1 MLGHSDMITIVV
13 VVLALVFAGV
23 HIAIALG
30 ITAALGIYLMTGD
43 VEVVRNFVAN
53 TAYEAL
59 RDYVFAVIPLFML
72 MGDFL
77 AKCGAA
83 RDIYALANRLSGW
96 LPARLAVATI
106 LSNALFGF
114 VTGVSIA
121 AAAAFSRIAY
131 PEMRRYGYRRD
142 FALGAV
148 AGSACLGMLIPPSVL
163 MIVWC
168 VLTEISIGKMFL
180 AGVIPGLLAAGGM
193 IVYVVIAAILKPE
206 LVGERR
212 PLATGAVGAD
222 VSATPTVAL
231 PEDEQP
237 IGALLF
243 STMLV
248 ILLVAGT
255 LGAIWLGV
263 CTPTE
268 GASVGAIGS
277 LILALIKGIKPRET
291 WQVVLDVGR
300 TCGPLLLLLF
310 CAQLYSRVLAMTGFT
325 EAAKAFLLST
335 GAGPWGIL
343 TVMVA
348 IWFVLGCLIE
358 FDLHHPAH
366 GADLRAD
373 RQPSRLRSAGLRH
386 HGHFGDRDRPAHP
399 ALRHPGVHGEGGGA
413 RPQRD
418 TGRDFPRLDPLLD
431 RAAGGG
437 RGAGGISTACHV
449 PAQPLARRVHYPG
462 RLKSSAG
469 NRMMRG
475 NEADDQQRRRQ
486 KCADRSPHPG
496 PEHQRQEDRKR
507 AQRQPAADDGR
518 RDEISLDRG
527 QRNDKIPAR

>member
-1 MLGHSDMITIVV
+1 MLGHSDMIAIVV

-43 VEVVRNFVAN
+43 VAVVREFVAN

-96 LPARLAVATI
+96 LPGRLAVATI
-106 LSNALFGF
+106 ISNALFGF

-142 FALGAV
+142 FALGSV

-180 AGVIPGLLAAGGM
+180 AGVIPGLIAAGGM
-193 IVYVVIAAILKPE
+193 IVYVVIAAILNPE

-212 PLATGAVGAD
+212 RLAAGAVGAD
-222 VSATPTVAL
+222 VSATPNVAL
-231 PEDEQP
+231 PQDEQP

-243 STMLV
+243 STTLV

-277 LILALIKGIKPRET
+277 LILALVKGIKPRET

-348 IWFVLGCLIE
+348 IWFVLGCLIDSISIILLTVPIFAPIASHLG
-358 FDLHHPAH
+358 FDPLAFAIMGILAIETGLLTPPFGILVFTVKA
-366 GADLRAD
+366 AVPD
-373 RQPSRLRSAGLRH
+373 RSVTLAEIFRGSVPYWVVLLVVVV
-386 HGHFGDRDRPAHP
+386 
-399 ALRHPGVHGEGGGA
+399 ALA
-413 RPQRD
+413 A
-418 TGRDFPRLDPLLD
+418 FPRLATFLP
-431 RAAGGG
+431 
-437 RGAGGISTACHV
+437 
-449 PAQPLARRVHYPG
+449 
-462 RLKSSAG
+462 
-469 NRMMRG
+469 
-475 NEADDQQRRRQ
+475 
-486 KCADRSPHPG
+486 
-496 PEHQRQEDRKR
+496 
-507 AQRQPAADDGR
+507 
-518 RDEISLDRG
+518 SL
-527 QRNDKIPAR
+527 

>member
-43 VEVVRNFVAN
+43 VDVVRDFVAN

-83 RDIYALANRLSGW
+83 RDLYALTNRLSRW
-96 LPARLAVATI
+96 LPGRLAVATI

-121 AAAAFSRIAY
+121 SAAAFSRIAY

-142 FALGAV
+142 FALGSV

-193 IVYVVIAAILKPE
+193 IVYVVIAAILNPE
-206 LVGERR
+206 LVGEGRR

-222 VSATPTVAL
+222 VSAAPAMTPI
-231 PEDEQP
+231 DEHP
-237 IGALLF
+237 LGALLF
-243 STMLV
+243 STLLV
-248 ILLVAGT
+248 VLLVAGV
-255 LGAIWLGV
+255 LGSIWFGV

-268 GASVGAIGS
+268 GASVGAVGA
-277 LILALIKGIKPRET
+277 LILAVIKGIKPREV
-291 WQVVLDVGR
+291 WHVVLDVGR

-310 CAQLYSRVLAMTGFT
+310 CAQLYSRVLSMTGFT
-325 EAAKAFLLST
+325 EAAKVFLLGT

-343 TVMVA
+343 TVMVG
-348 IWFVLGCLIE
+348 IWFVLGCLINSISIILLTVPI
-358 FDLHHPAH
+358 FAPIAAH
-366 GADLRAD
+366 LG
-373 RQPSRLRSAGLRH
+373 
-386 HGHFGDRDRPAHP
+386 F
-399 ALRHPGVHGEGGGA
+399 
-413 RPQRD
+413 
-418 TGRDFPRLDPLLD
+418 DPLAFAIIGILAIETGLLTPPFGILVFTVK
-431 RAAGGG
+431 AA
-437 RGAGGISTACHV
+437 V
-449 PAQPLARRVHYPG
+449 P
-462 RLKSSAG
+462 
-469 NRMMRG
+469 
-475 NEADDQQRRRQ
+475 
-486 KCADRSPHPG
+486 DRSVELAEIFRGSIPYWIVLLVVVVIL
-496 PEHQRQEDRKR
+496 
-507 AQRQPAADDGR
+507 AAFPQ
-518 RDEISLDRG
+518 LATFLP
-527 QRNDKIPAR
+527 NL

>member
-1 MLGHSDMITIVV
+1 MLGHSDMIAIVV

-43 VEVVRNFVAN
+43 VDVVRDFVAN

-148 AGSACLGMLIPPSVL
+148 AGIACLGMLIPPSVL

-180 AGVIPGLLAAGGM
+180 AGVIPGLIAAGGM

-206 LVGERR
+206 LVGEARR

-222 VSATPTVAL
+222 VSAAPTVTL
-231 PEDEQP
+231 REDEQP

-248 ILLVAGT
+248 VLLVAGT

-277 LILALIKGIKPRET
+277 LILALVKGIKPRET
-291 WQVVLDVGR
+291 WQVVLDVG
-300 TCGPLLLLLF
+300 
-310 CAQLYSRVLAMTGFT
+310 
-325 EAAKAFLLST
+325 LS
-335 GAGPWGIL
+335 
-343 TVMVA
+343 
-348 IWFVLGCLIE
+348 LI
-358 FDLHHPAH
+358 H
-366 GADLRAD
+366 
-373 RQPSRLRSAGLRH
+373 
-386 HGHFGDRDRPAHP
+386 
-399 ALRHPGVHGEGGGA
+399 
-413 RPQRD
+413 
-418 TGRDFPRLDPLLD
+418 
-431 RAAGGG
+431 
-437 RGAGGISTACHV
+437 I
-449 PAQPLARRVHYPG
+449 
-462 RLKSSAG
+462 
-469 NRMMRG
+469 
-475 NEADDQQRRRQ
+475 
-486 KCADRSPHPG
+486 
-496 PEHQRQEDRKR
+496 
-507 AQRQPAADDGR
+507 
-518 RDEISLDRG
+518 
-527 QRNDKIPAR
+527 